1 MKIGIEDLKK
11 LRNSRIYGNT
21 SSDKVFFN
29 GVSIDSRRCKKSD
42 LFFAIKGQNYDGH
55 DFVKDVLKNGTKGA
69 VVNRKWYQKLNTK
82 KKKFF
87 NKYLIIAVP
96 GTVQALGELS
106 SIHRSKFLVPVIA
119 VGGSNGKTTAKE
131 FIAHVLSKK
140 FNVLK
145 TEANYNNEFGVPLTL
160 FRLNRRHEICVIE
173 VGANHFG
180 EIAYLCGIVKPQFG
194 LITNIGREH
203 LEFFKNLKG
212 AAKAECEMLDYL
224 FMNYGAF
231 FLNKDDKYL
240 VSKVNNPG
248 IKYFSFGKSGKADVK
263 GKVKRFDGFNP
274 VIEIKYGKEKFACKL
289 KSIGTQSFEAALC
302 ASAVGFYFGVKTAQI
317 KKALEEVKLNKNK
330 RNNLKR
336 KNGVWIIDDTYN
348 SNPDS
353 LKMALENAKRFKV
366 KGRKH
371 LVLSDMLELG
381 KSSSKEHRESG
392 KLIKKLGFENLYTY
406 GEEAY
411 NIFKGAEGVKNN
423 YFFSDKNTLIEF
435 LKLNTE
441 KEDLIMIKG
450 SRSMKMEEVTE
461 SI

>member
-1 MKIGIEDLKK
+1 MKISIEDLKK
-11 LRNSRIYGNT
+11 LSKSRIYGNT
-21 SSDKVFFN
+21 KSDAGFN
-29 GVSIDSRRCKKSD
+29 GVSIDSRKCSKTD
-42 LFFAIKGQNYDGH
+42 LFFAIKGQKYDGH
-55 DFVKDVLKNGTKGA
+55 DFVKSVLKKGA
-69 VVNRKWYQKLNTK
+69 KGAAVNKSWFRKLSAKEG
-82 KKKFF
+82 KFF
-87 NKYLIIAVP
+87 NKYLMIVVP
-96 GTVQALGELS
+96 DTVKTLGELS

-160 FRLNRRHEICVIE
+160 FRLNRNHEICVIE

-212 AAKAECEMLDYL
+212 VAKAECEMLDYL

-231 FLNKDDKYL
+231 FLNKDEKYL
-240 VSKVNNPG
+240 VEKVKKLG
-248 IKYFSFGKSGKADVK
+248 IKHFSFGKSGKADVK
-263 GKVKRFDGFNP
+263 GKVKKFDGFKP
-274 VIEIKYGKEKFACKL
+274 VIEVKYGRDKFTCKL
-289 KSIGTQSFEAALC
+289 KSIGTQSFEAAIC
-302 ASAVGFYFGVKTAQI
+302 ASAVGFYFGVRPAQV
-317 KKALEEVKLNKNK
+317 KKALGEVELNRNK
-330 RNNLKR
+330 RNNLKH
-336 KNGVWIIDDTYN
+336 KNGLWIIDDTYN

-353 LKMALENAKRFKV
+353 LKIALENVNRFKV
-366 KGRKH
+366 KGKKH

-381 KSSSKEHRESG
+381 TSSRKEHMESG
-392 KLIKKLGFENLYTY
+392 KLIKKLGFKNLYTF

-411 NIFKGAEGVKNN
+411 NIFKGAKGVKNN

-435 LKLNTE
+435 LKLNIN
-441 KEDLIMIKG
+441 KEDLILIKG
-450 SRSMKMEEVTE
+450 SRSMKMEEVAE
-461 SI
+461 AI

>member
-11 LRNSRIYGNT
+11 LSKSRTYGKK
-21 SSDKVFFN
+21 SSGIVFN
-29 GVSIDSRRCKKSD
+29 GVSIDSRKCKNTD
-42 LFFAIKGQNYDGH
+42 LFFAIKGQKHDGH
-55 DFVKDVLKNGTKGA
+55 DFVKAVLKKGTKGA
-69 VVNRKWYQKLNTK
+69 VVNRRWFGKLSAK
-82 KKKFF
+82 EGKFF
-87 NKYLIIAVP
+87 NKYLLIAVP
-96 GTVQALGELS
+96 DTVKSLGELS
-106 SIHRSKFLVPVIA
+106 SIHRNKFLVPVIA

-160 FRLNRRHEICVIE
+160 FRLNRKHEICVIE

-180 EIAYLCGIVKPQFG
+180 EIAYLCGIVRPQFG

-212 AAKAECEMLDYL
+212 VAKAECEMLDYL

-231 FLNKDDKYL
+231 FLNRDDKYL
-240 VSKVNNPG
+240 IEKAKKLG
-248 IKYFSFGKSGKADVK
+248 IKHYSFGKSGNVDVK
-263 GKVKRFDGFNP
+263 GKIMKFDGFNP
-274 VIEIKYGKEKFACKL
+274 DIEIKYGRDKLTCKL
-289 KSIGTQSFEAALC
+289 KSIGSQSFEAALC
-302 ASAVGFYFGVKTAQI
+302 GSAVGFYFGVRPVQI
-317 KKALEEVKLNKNK
+317 KKALGEVELNKNK
-330 RNNLKR
+330 RNNLKY

-353 LKMALENAKRFKV
+353 LKMALENVKRFKV
-366 KGRKH
+366 KGKKH

-381 KSSSKEHRESG
+381 KSSSKEHMESG
-392 KLIKKLGFENLYTY
+392 RLIKKLGFKNLYAY

-411 NIFKGAEGVKNN
+411 NIFKGAKGVKNN

-435 LKLNTE
+435 LKLNIK
-441 KEDLIMIKG
+441 KEDLILIKG

-461 SI
+461 AI

>member
-1 MKIGIEDLKK
+1 MRIGIEDLKRLSK
-11 LRNSRIYGNT
+11 SRIYGNK
-21 SSDKVFFN
+21 SSVQVFFN
-29 GVSIDSRRCKKSD
+29 GVSIDSRKCRKKD
-42 LFFAIKGQNYDGH
+42 LFFAIKGLNNDGH
-55 DFVKDVLKNGTKGA
+55 NFVKDVLKKGTKGA
-69 VVNRKWYQKLNTK
+69 VVNNKWFEKLSVK
-82 KKKFF
+82 EKKFF
-87 NKYLIIAVP
+87 NKYLMIAVP
-96 GTVQALGELS
+96 DTVKSLGVLS

-145 TEANYNNEFGVPLTL
+145 TEANFNNEFGVPLTL
-160 FRLNRRHEICVIE
+160 FRLNGKHEICVIE
-173 VGANHFG
+173 IGANHFG

-212 AAKAECEMLDYL
+212 IAKAEGEMIDYL
-224 FMNYGAF
+224 YLNYGAF

-240 VSKVNNPG
+240 DEKVKKLG
-248 IKYFSFGKSGKADVK
+248 IKYFSFGKSGTADVK
-263 GKVKRFDGFNP
+263 GKIKKFDGFNP
-274 VIEIKYGKEKFACKL
+274 VIEIKYGREKFTCRL

-302 ASAVGFYFGVKTAQI
+302 ASAIGFYFGVKTAQI
-317 KKALEEVKLNKNK
+317 KKALEEVELNKNK

-336 KNGVWIIDDTYN
+336 KNGVWVIDDTYN

-371 LVLSDMLELG
+371 IVLSDMLELG
-381 KSSSKEHRESG
+381 KSSSKEHAESG
-392 KLIKKLGFENLYTY
+392 KLVKKLGFKNLYTY
-406 GEEAY
+406 GNEAY
-411 NIFKGAEGVKNN
+411 NIFKGAKGVKNN
-423 YFFSDKNTLIEF
+423 YFFSDKDTLIEF
-435 LKLNTE
+435 LKLNIA
-441 KEDLIMIKG
+441 KQDLIMIKG

>member
-11 LRNSRIYGNT
+11 LRKSRIYGNT

-29 GVSIDSRRCKKSD
+29 GVSIDSRRCKKTD
-42 LFFAIKGQNYDGH
+42 LFFAIMGQNHDGH
-55 DFVKDVLKNGTKGA
+55 DFVKDVLKKGNKGA
-69 VVNRKWYQKLNTK
+69 VVNRKWFRKISAK
-82 KKKFF
+82 EKKFF
-87 NKYLIIAVP
+87 KKYTMILVP
-96 GTVQALGELS
+96 DTVKSLGELS

-160 FRLNRRHEICVIE
+160 FRLNRRNEICVIE

-180 EIAYLCGIVKPQFG
+180 EIAYLCGLVKPQFG

-224 FMNYGAF
+224 YMNYGAF

-240 VSKVNNPG
+240 GNKVRKLG
-248 IKYFSFGKSGKADVK
+248 IKYFSFGKSGKTGVR
-263 GKVKRFDGFNP
+263 GKVKKFDGFNP
-274 VIEIKYGKEKFACKL
+274 VVEIKYSREEFTCKL

-302 ASAVGFYFGVKTAQI
+302 ASAVGFYFGIKTAQI
-317 KKALEEVKLNKNK
+317 KKALEEVELNKNK

-336 KNGVWIIDDTYN
+336 ENGVWIIDDTYN

-353 LKMALENAKRFKV
+353 LKMALENTKRFKV
-366 KGRKH
+366 KGKKH

-381 KSSSKEHRESG
+381 KSSSKEHVESG

-411 NIFKGAEGVKNN
+411 NIFKGAKGIKNN

-435 LKLNTE
+435 LKLNIK
-441 KEDLIMIKG
+441 KEDLILIKG

-461 SI
+461 AI